1 MKGPESL
8 MNTLFQSR
16 ISFWAF
22 LCTGNKNKQTKYLV
36 ILFVLIDNIFNVV
49 AFAFTE
55 LFGKQGRRK
64 HLKLFRVLRKTSD
77 LRERKQMKVLEIIS
91 PVLVMIILGILCRK
105 WKLLN
110 KNGIDNMKALVTNIM
125 LPVAIFHALATSD
138 YGAETAKLVGIMF
151 IMLVVSFG
159 IGFLMKPLM
168 TENYRKYLPF
178 MVSVYEGGSMAYPL
192 YTSLCGQD
200 NLSQIAVLDIAGLLF
215 GFSIYMGMLG
225 QTENGEK
232 INVKNLA
239 VSAVKTPA
247 FIASVLG
254 IIAGLTGVIKLLL
267 ASPAGGIYTS
277 VESIL
282 TTALTAII
290 LIVVGFSMELTPEL
304 FRPCVRTIVM
314 RIVLQ
319 AVMIVC
325 VLLAVH
331 SFIGSNKLLDL
342 AVITYMSA
350 PATFS
355 MQTFLKREDGSAYVS
370 TTNSLY
376 CIVSVVVYMILAFFT
391 Y

>member
-1 MKGPESL
+1 

-55 LFGKQGRRK
+55 LFDKQGRRK

-304 FRPCVRTIVM
+304 FGPCVRTIVM

>member
-1 MKGPESL
+1 

-16 ISFWAF
+16 ISFLAF
-22 LCTGNKNKQTKYLV
+22 LCTGNKNKQIKYLV

-110 KNGIDNMKALVTNIM
+110 KNGIDSMKALVTNIM

-138 YGAETAKLVGIMF
+138 YGAETAKLVGIML

-304 FRPCVRTIVM
+304 LGPCVRTIVM

>member
-1 MKGPESL
+1 

-91 PVLVMIILGILCRK
+91 PVLVMIILGMLCRK
-105 WKLLN
+105 WKLLDQ
-110 KNGIDNMKALVTNIM
+110 NGVNNMKALVTNIM

-282 TTALTAII
+282 TTALMAII

-304 FRPCVRTIVM
+304 FGPCVRTIVM

>member
-1 MKGPESL
+1 
-8 MNTLFQSR
+8 
-16 ISFWAF
+16 
-22 LCTGNKNKQTKYLV
+22 
-36 ILFVLIDNIFNVV
+36 
-49 AFAFTE
+49 
-55 LFGKQGRRK
+55 
-64 HLKLFRVLRKTSD
+64 
-77 LRERKQMKVLEIIS
+77 
-91 PVLVMIILGILCRK
+91 
-105 WKLLN
+105 
-110 KNGIDNMKALVTNIM
+110 
-125 LPVAIFHALATSD
+125 
-138 YGAETAKLVGIMF
+138 
-151 IMLVVSFG
+151 
-159 IGFLMKPLM
+159 
-168 TENYRKYLPF
+168 
-178 MVSVYEGGSMAYPL
+178 MAYPL
-192 YTSLCGQD
+192 YTSLCGQE

-267 ASPAGGIYTS
+267 AGPAGGIYAS

-304 FRPCVRTIVM
+304 FGPCVRTIVM